1 MTVNR
6 FVGALIVAAACLA
19 TAWWLVREAP
29 EQERLSASMPAQTG
43 ALPARAAESRS
54 NAAPRDK
61 ELVAAVPSAAP
72 AAGDGLPAVPAVPA
86 TGADGRVE
94 PIPMIEGIMLP
105 GGMSNLHAAME
116 RESRDVEW
124 AEQMER
130 ELSTYFASKSEL
142 GRNFAQ
148 PSVLCRSQS
157 CEIQAIGYGPRAFD
171 TWAAATQDLRD
182 QPWRREM
189 RAGGI
194 YTIERA
200 PNEHAV
206 VLILL
211 RPLRFPRDRSSEL
224 GAAPPPK

>member
-6 FVGALIVAAACLA
+6 FVRALIVAAACLA

-29 EQERLSASMPAQTG
+29 EQERPSASMPAQSG

-61 ELVAAVPSAAP
+61 ELVAAVPSGAP
-72 AAGDGLPAVPAVPA
+72 AAGVGLPAVPATA
-86 TGADGRVE
+86 ADGRAE

-105 GGMSNLHAAME
+105 GGMWNLHAAME

-148 PSVLCRSQS
+148 PSVVCRSQS

-171 TWAAATQDLRD
+171 TWSAATQDLRD
-182 QPWRREM
+182 QPWRQEM

-194 YTIERA
+194 YTVERA

-211 RPLRFPRDRSSEL
+211 RPLRFPRDRAREL
-224 GAAPPPK
+224 RSVPPPN